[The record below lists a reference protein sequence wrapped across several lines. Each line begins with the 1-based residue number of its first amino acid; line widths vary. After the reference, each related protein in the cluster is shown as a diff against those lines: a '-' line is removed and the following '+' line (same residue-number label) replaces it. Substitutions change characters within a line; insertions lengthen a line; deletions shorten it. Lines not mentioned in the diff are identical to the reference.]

1 MVVVKHNNMVNFKKM
16 GLVFNRFKNLDA
28 IDIIINLETISINI
42 IIIIRPKTSFIIDT
56 PLIIVIINHIIN
68 FDYLSIIIIKFIEVV
83 FTNY

>member
-42 IIIIRPKTSFIIDT
+42 IIIIGPKTSFIIDT

-68 FDYLSIIIIKFIEVV
+68 FNYLSIIIKFIEVT

>member
-28 IDIIINLETISINI
+28 IDIIINLESISINI
-42 IIIIRPKTSFIIDT
+42 IIIGPKTSFIIDT

-68 FDYLSIIIIKFIEVV
+68 FNYLIIIIIIKFIEVT